1 MSTTD
6 SIVSSQAKQSSWRK
20 SDTTWTLGLFGTAIG
35 AGVLFFPIRA
45 GFGGLIPILLMLPHC
60 VLLSPG
66 AGASVFI
73 RI

>member
-35 AGVLFFPIRA
+35 AGCCFSLSAPGLA
-45 GFGGLIPILLMLPHC
+45 G
-60 VLLSPG
+60 LSP
-66 AGASVFI
+66 FC
-73 RI
+73 